1 MLPWLFYFALIV
13 GSVVSVSG
21 MPPTNSGEI
30 LARQWCGTCHQVPR
44 PQELDKASWNIV
56 LPRMAAFL
64 GLYATK
70 KDRALLMESGAAQR
84 YLQEHDIYPVKPR
97 VDSATWRSIV
107 AYYLLEAPDSLP
119 RRVDPPLSA
128 TKCFKPIR
136 PAFTLSPPST
146 TFLRFDVTNDRLYV
160 ADAMSGALYT
170 LDARLAP
177 IDTLVTSES
186 VTWMTSTSQGHLV
199 TVMGSFSP
207 TDAPSGAIKQIG
219 NSATPNVLSV
229 IPLLQRPVH
238 HATADLDG
246 DRVDDLITCE
256 FAKWTGSLCWWKNKG
271 KHYERRILA
280 DRTGAIKVYD
290 RDWDRDGDV
299 DLVAMF
305 AQGNEGIWVYLN
317 DGRGRFTEQAL
328 MHFPPTW
335 GSSTFSLVDLDGD
348 GDEDIVHCAGDN
360 ADFGPVLK
368 PYHGVRLYFNAGDQT
383 FSDPIFLPLHGAYG
397 AIPADFDLDGDVDVA
412 AISFFPDYAGRPLEG
427 FVFFENTGSWV
438 FTQSTIAESMYGR
451 WIVMDAGDIDHD
463 GDLDLAL
470 GSLTFEVPGRKDLV
484 DAWIQQAIP
493 FILLENLTR

>member
-1 MLPWLFYFALIV
+1 
-13 GSVVSVSG
+13 
-21 MPPTNSGEI
+21 
-30 LARQWCGTCHQVPR
+30 
-44 PQELDKASWNIV
+44 
-56 LPRMAAFL
+56 
-64 GLYATK
+64 
-70 KDRALLMESGAAQR
+70 
-84 YLQEHDIYPVKPR
+84 
-97 VDSATWRSIV
+97 
-107 AYYLLEAPDSLP
+107 
-119 RRVDPPLSA
+119 
-128 TKCFKPIR
+128 
-136 PAFTLSPPST
+136 
-146 TFLRFDVTNDRLYV
+146 
-160 ADAMSGALYT
+160 
-170 LDARLAP
+170 
-177 IDTLVTSES
+177 
-186 VTWMTSTSQGHLV
+186 
-199 TVMGSFSP
+199 
-207 TDAPSGAIKQIG
+207 
-219 NSATPNVLSV
+219 
-229 IPLLQRPVH
+229 
-238 HATADLDG
+238 
-246 DRVDDLITCE
+246 
-256 FAKWTGSLCWWKNKG
+256 
-271 KHYERRILA
+271 
-280 DRTGAIKVYD
+280 
-290 RDWDRDGDV
+290 
-299 DLVAMF
+299 
-305 AQGNEGIWVYLN
+305 
-317 DGRGRFTEQAL
+317 